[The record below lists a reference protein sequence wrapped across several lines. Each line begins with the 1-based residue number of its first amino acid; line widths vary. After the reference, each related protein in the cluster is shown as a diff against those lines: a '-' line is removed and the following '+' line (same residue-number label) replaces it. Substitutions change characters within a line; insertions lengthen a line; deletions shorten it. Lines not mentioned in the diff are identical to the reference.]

1 MGAEFGMLVFM
12 TGHILW
18 FCSSLWGTLGPCS
31 VHDGLEILVQ
41 SVSWQHSMGRCR
53 SLQNIQL

>member
-1 MGAEFGMLVFM
+1 MLVFM